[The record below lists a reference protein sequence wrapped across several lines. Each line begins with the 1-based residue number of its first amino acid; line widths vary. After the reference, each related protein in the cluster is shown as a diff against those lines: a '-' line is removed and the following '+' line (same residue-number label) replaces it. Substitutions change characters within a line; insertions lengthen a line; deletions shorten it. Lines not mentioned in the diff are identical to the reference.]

1 MTDNNSNEPGVNDE
15 TVIRNPNEDEDGESS
30 GRDQPTTGQ
39 DGSNGRDQPT
49 TGQNQPTTGGKQPS
63 TGGNQPTTGQ
73 NQPTTG
79 GKQPSTGG
87 NQPTT
92 GANQPS
98 TGGNQPTT
106 GQNQPSTGQNQPT
119 TGGNQPTTGQNQP
132 TTGGN
137 QPTTGGS
144 QPSTGQDQPSTGGR
158 QSAGASTATGTGTSS
173 SSGTGLD
180 SNVAGALAYLFAPLG
195 GIAMYVLED
204 DDFVQFHA
212 VQGIAFGV
220 LMFLVWIGATV
231 VWFLGGILLGGQ
243 PVIGVLWGL
252 VSLLMYPIVGFIG
265 FALWAF
271 LTYKAYQGERY
282 GLPVIG
288 GFAGSN

>member
-1 MTDNNSNEPGVNDE
+1 MTDDKSDEPGVNDE
-15 TVIRNPNEDEDGESS
+15 TVIRNPNEDDDGQSN
-30 GRDQPTTGQ
+30 GRGQPTTGQGQPTTGQ
-39 DGSNGRDQPT
+39 DGSNGQ
-49 TGQNQPTTGGKQPS
+49 
-63 TGGNQPTTGQ
+63 NQPTTGQ
-73 NQPTTG
+73 NQP
-79 GKQPSTGG
+79 STGA

-92 GANQPS
+92 GQNQPS

-106 GQNQPSTGQNQPT
+106 GQNQPSTG
-119 TGGNQPTTGQNQP
+119 GGE
-132 TTGGN
+132 
-137 QPTTGGS
+137 
-144 QPSTGQDQPSTGGR
+144 
-158 QSAGASTATGTGTSS
+158 SAGASTQATATSG

-180 SNVAGALAYLFAPLG
+180 PNLAGALAYLFAPLG

-220 LMFLVWIGATV
+220 LLILAWVGTTV
-231 VWFLGGILLGGQ
+231 VWFLGSALLADLPAIGIL
-243 PVIGVLWGL
+243 WTL
-252 VSLLMYPIVGFIG
+252 VSFLMYPVVGFIG

>member
-1 MTDNNSNEPGVNDE
+1 MTDDKSDEPGVNDE
-15 TVIRNPNEDEDGESS
+15 TVIRNPNEDDDGESN
-30 GRDQPTTGQ
+30 GRGQPTTGQGQPTTGQ
-39 DGSNGRDQPT
+39 DGSNGQ
-49 TGQNQPTTGGKQPS
+49 
-63 TGGNQPTTGQ
+63 NQPTTGQ
-73 NQPTTG
+73 NQP
-79 GKQPSTGG
+79 STGA

-92 GANQPS
+92 GGSQPSTGSNQPTTGQNQPSTGSNQPTTGQNQPS

-106 GQNQPSTGQNQPT
+106 GQNQPSTGQNQPS
-119 TGGNQPTTGQNQP
+119 
-132 TTGGN
+132 
-137 QPTTGGS
+137 TGGS
-144 QPSTGQDQPSTGGR
+144 QPSTGQSQPTTGGGE
-158 QSAGASTATGTGTSS
+158 SAGASTQATATSG

-180 SNVAGALAYLFAPLG
+180 PNLAGALAYLFAPLG

-220 LMFLVWIGATV
+220 LLFLAWIGTTV
-231 VWFLGGILLGGQ
+231 VWFLGSALLADLPAIGIL
-243 PVIGVLWGL
+243 WTL
-252 VSLLMYPIVGFIG
+252 VSFLMYPVVGFIG